1 MSKVTQ
7 REIDEAFEE
16 EREIKKEI
24 LNNGIFSDD
33 WKDEDASEYDLL
45 MEKLVNNA
53 WQTEPNMLE
62 WYYQRRIQIW
72 NTMLAIGN
80 QKNKKLQES

>member
-16 EREIKKEI
+16 EREIEIEI
-24 LNNGIFSDD
+24 LNSGLFSDD

-45 MEKLVNNA
+45 IEKLVNNA
-53 WQTEPNMLE
+53 
-62 WYYQRRIQIW
+62 
-72 NTMLAIGN
+72 
-80 QKNKKLQES
+80 

>member
-16 EREIKKEI
+16 EREIEKEI

-53 WQTEPNMLE
+53 
-62 WYYQRRIQIW
+62 
-72 NTMLAIGN
+72 
-80 QKNKKLQES
+80 